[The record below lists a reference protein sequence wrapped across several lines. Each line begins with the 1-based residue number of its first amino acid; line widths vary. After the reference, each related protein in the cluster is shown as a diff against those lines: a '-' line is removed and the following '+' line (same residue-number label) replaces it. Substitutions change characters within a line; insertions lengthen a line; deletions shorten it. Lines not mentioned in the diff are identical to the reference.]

1 VHWRK
6 PIAHVCG
13 HEGDV
18 DKVIQYMLNGE
29 GRHKTFN
36 RLAEL
41 GDTFGP
47 RMSGTQALEDVIG
60 L

>member
-1 VHWRK
+1 MLNNRLETVQL
-6 PIAHVCG
+6 V
-13 HEGDV
+13 EGDV
-18 DKVIQYMLNGE
+18 DKVIEYMLNGE

-41 GDTFGP
+41 GDTFGH
-47 RMSGTQALEDVIG
+47 RMSGTQVLEDVIG